1 MGGVL
6 ISDGTVTWI
15 VDDVRDMTPVGCVRG
30 SLFLPKGYIKV
41 NGATAQRADYPRL
54 VQFIESNNLWT
65 DDTTTNAGLFGRGN
79 GSSTFVL
86 PDYRERM
93 IQYTEGSIGAKRN
106 AGLPNI
112 TGELAG
118 MLIADRGEGTFRG
131 AFVYGGMNNPN
142 DDSLDGTGGNGDMA
156 GYTTNYTGKLVVFKF
171 DAHSSNNI
179 YASSSETV
187 QPPAVNVIPILRY

>member
-1 MGGVL
+1 
-6 ISDGTVTWI
+6 
-15 VDDVRDMTPVGCVRG
+15 
-30 SLFLPKGYIKV
+30 
-41 NGATAQRADYPRL
+41 
-54 VQFIESNNLWT
+54 
-65 DDTTTNAGLFGRGN
+65 
-79 GSSTFVL
+79 
-86 PDYRERM
+86 M

-131 AFVYGGMNNPN
+131 AFVYGGLNNPN
-142 DDSLDGTGGNGDMA
+142 DDSIDGTGGNGDMA
-156 GYTTNYTGKLVVFKF
+156 GYNTNYTGKLVVFKF

-179 YASSSETV
+179 YASSETV

>member
-30 SLFLPKGYIKV
+30 SLFLPKGYIKA
-41 NGATAQRADYPRL
+41 NGATVQRVDYPRL

-65 DDTTTNAGLFGRGN
+65 DDTTTNVGLFGRGD

-93 IQYTEGSIGAKRN
+93 VQYTEGSTGAKRD

-112 TGELAG
+112 SGYFNFLDNVAKNVAIGVMRDAG
-118 MLIADRGEGTFRG
+118 GVMRVTAFTHNVVVLNEGTHSVST
-131 AFVYGGMNNPN
+131 AYVN
-142 DDSLDGTGGNGDMA
+142 DQVIL
-156 GYTTNYTGKLVVFKF
+156 
-171 DAHSSNNI
+171 DAHNYNSIYGSSN
-179 YASSSETV
+179 TV
-187 QPPAVNVIPILRY
+187 QPPAINVIPIIRY